1 MKGLPDA
8 ENMPGVHNPI
18 TTPPHSDRPMSY
30 SVKSGHRQTRP
41 TDTARHTQPTA
52 VALAFRCHAVPLCC
66 VSDSATTTTPPPTTQ
81 RRPIPP
87 QPHGQPQRH
96 TPTPTRCA
104 VLSRPYDMKTH
115 ARNKRPSQPRQRRH
129 STRPHY
135 SLVFTTIHI
144 FI

>member
-8 ENMPGVHNPI
+8 RKMPGVYNPI
-18 TTPPHSDRPMSY
+18 TTPPHSRRSMSY
-30 SVKSGHRQTRP
+30 CVKSGHRQTRP
-41 TDTARHTQPTA
+41 TDTARHTQPPT
-52 VALAFRCHAVPLCC
+52 VDLASRCHAVPLCC
-66 VSDSATTTTPPPTTQ
+66 ALDNVPTIFHPFTIP

-87 QPHGQPQRH
+87 QPRGQPQRH
-96 TPTPTRCA
+96 TPHAARCA
-104 VLSRPYDMKTH
+104 VLCRHYDMKTH
-115 ARNKRPSQPRQRRH
+115 ADNKRRPQPRQRRH